1 MPEKIRDYSI
11 YDGFMGIDT
20 DMDLSKEFADEV
32 DGNTEFELPMSEDPI
47 KDFYKQYHRKNK
59 F

>member
-1 MPEKIRDYSI
+1 MPEKIKDCSI

-32 DGNTEFELPMSEDPI
+32 DGDAEFKLPMSDDPI
-47 KDFYKQYHRKNK
+47 KDFYKQYHRKTK

>member
-1 MPEKIRDYSI
+1 MPEKIKDYSI
-11 YDGFMGIDT
+11 YDGFMSIDT

-32 DGNTEFELPMSEDPI
+32 DSDAEFEIPMSEDPI